1 MAVPIQL
8 EIFMKDLTKNGL
20 VSVAKNVEGA
30 EQETLSLIK
39 ALQEVRAEYVR
50 ALNANKEAGKSY
62 QQEAAMVQA
71 LTGQIKGLKEG
82 LKELQKAKQQTC
94 ETPMVNPNTTVDMDT
109 VARKTNNL
117 RMQFSQVARELPSL
131 AMGPQMFIL
140 AISNNLPMLSDAI
153 ADVRKQNEL
162 LKASGQKAV
171 PVWKQLASS
180 LFSWQT
186 ALVAGISFLIVY
198 GNDMIEWVKN
208 LTKAKKELTETEK
221 LQQAVNTAHR
231 EGGMAALEESAKLR
245 ILYTA
250 TQDTRKSINERN
262 KAVDELQKMYPD
274 YFGKLTDEAILAGKA
289 ASAYDDLTKAI
300 IRKGQ
305 AQAAENI
312 VADYTKKNF
321 QLQRGIN
328 ADTNWTNRNKVEYE
342 KALKEAERMWENY
355 RNINQGSFFI
365 DKAARNWISSTKE
378 GKLIEEYERRM
389 SNIKKY
395 TDEIAKN
402 NKIIEGTVNQIDT
415 STYLDDALDGNN
427 SRSTQVKKDY
437 ATELAEARLR
447 AEQIVERLRIQ
458 LMQEGIEKR
467 KALARQEYDEQKAD
481 IDRQEQETLAKMD
494 AARKQGDTVTD
505 SQYEQVRQNANQ
517 QRILQQQVLN
527 RKLADIDRE
536 YQEQAIEA
544 QIAYNKQYGTY
555 AEQRA
560 SIIAE
565 GLRKAAKAESDGAR
579 DLILRQT
586 EDALKELDFS
596 HFKDSINFAE
606 VFGQLDMQTTESLTT
621 LRDKLKEY
629 INNAASELDPEDLKE
644 LQDAFKDIDLE
655 LMIRQPF
662 KELNASI
669 KELALANKELE
680 QAEQML
686 NKVERGEIVADD
698 ALEKYNQAKEKA
710 AQANLR
716 FVKAENAAK
725 NSVDKLSSSLQE
737 IGNTIGGQGGE
748 IISLIG
754 NIGLFATTT
763 IDGISRV
770 TQTGADAISAVEKAS
785 VILGIISSAIR
796 ILQKMG
802 ELGTN
807 KSFEQYETY
816 AQKINEIN
824 ALTEAVNQ
832 YSVAVA
838 EAAIAENGWFSTDNL
853 RSLRDYKKLQSE
865 VFKEYISK
873 AMEAQAIYQNKSGG
887 GWLTGAFN
895 WIMGNMSILSWW
907 DKWKD
912 IWGQGDYAEGTTA
925 AINNLR
931 IETRKASSGFL
942 GTGIGGHS
950 QQTEDLVTWAR
961 EQGLGDLFDENG
973 LINKELA
980 QALIDNYGNKLVGQT
995 KETLEELIKLREKYD
1010 EYIEQLHEYVSSLYE
1025 PLVNNFVDSLWDWF
1039 DEGKSALD
1047 SFKEYASGTFRDIVS
1062 DMLKTI
1068 VLENVVGSF
1077 GDDIASIYE
1086 KYASGLISEKELM
1099 QMVADRT
1106 EGLINNYET
1115 NIPALQEILQNVSN
1129 MLKEAGIDLKDYT
1142 NSAGIDQSPQSG
1154 ALTTMSQDSI
1164 STFEGIG
1171 RSVQTHLI
1179 SIDKV
1184 VQEIRQAGK
1193 EDSEALMQI
1202 VANTSHL
1209 LPIRELLEKFDR
1221 EGIKMQ

>member
-8 EIFMKDLTKNGL
+8 EIFMKDLTQAGL
-20 VSVAKNVEGA
+20 LSVAKNVEGA
-30 EQETLSLIK
+30 ERETLSLIK

-50 ALNANKEAGKSY
+50 ILNANKEAGKSY

-71 LTGQIKGLKEG
+71 LTGQIKGLEEG
-82 LKELQKAKQQTC
+82 LKELQKAKQYSND
-94 ETPMVNPNTTVDMDT
+94 TPVVSPNTTVDMDA
-109 VARKTNNL
+109 VSRKTNNL

-131 AMGPQMFIL
+131 TMGPQMFIL
-140 AISNNLPMLSDAI
+140 AISNNLPMLTDAI

-162 LKASGQKAV
+162 LKASGQKSV

-186 ALVAGISFLIVY
+186 ALVAGISLLIVY

-231 EGGMAALEESAKLR
+231 EGGMAALEESTKLR

-305 AQAAENI
+305 AQAAEDI

-342 KALKEAERMWENY
+342 KALKTAERMWENY

-365 DKAARNWISSTKE
+365 DKAARNWISNTKE

-415 STYLDDALDGNN
+415 SAYLDDALDGNN
-427 SRSTQVKKDY
+427 SRSTQAKKDY

-447 AEQIVERLRIQ
+447 AEQTVERLRIQ

-527 RKLADIDRE
+527 RKLTDIDRE

-560 SIIAE
+560 AIIAE
-565 GLRKAAKAESDGAR
+565 GLRKAAKAETDGAR
-579 DLILRQT
+579 DLIMRQT
-586 EDALKELDFS
+586 EDALKELDFA
-596 HFKDSINFAE
+596 HFKDSINFAD
-606 VFGQLDMQTTESLTT
+606 VFGQLDTQTTDALTI

-629 INNAASELDPEDLKE
+629 INNAAGELGPEDLKE
-644 LQDAFKDIDLE
+644 LQDAFKELDLKIAERNPFGE
-655 LMIRQPF
+655 LRSGMDEYRTAQEDV
-662 KELNASI
+662 KKAQADLNTVMQGGEVILSEYVDENGNAV
-669 KELALANKELE
+669 KTLLTQE
-680 QAEQML
+680 QAEANL
-686 NKVERGEIVADD
+686 NNAQQKRQQT
-698 ALEKYNQAKEKA
+698 LEKLTRSANSIG
-710 AQANLR
+710 AQGMQ
-716 FVKAENAAK
+716 VVNAGRDIVEMLGNFGVEVPEAVTATLDGLGQVMSGLESIDLTK
-725 NSVDKLSSSLQE
+725 PFSMITGSVSILAG
-737 IGNTIGGQGGE
+737 IGNTIA
-748 IISLIG
+748 
-754 NIGLFATTT
+754 GLFGGGRDFSDYEELKSRYEALSDIWDTLISKKQEY
-763 IDGISRV
+763 IDIDYGVEAQKAADEARQLVEVSIQRQRQLA
-770 TQTGADAISAVEKAS
+770 QTLAGSGAGWFSHSEGYKVND
-785 VILGIISSAIR
+785 R
-796 ILQKMG
+796 
-802 ELGTN
+802 LGTADWKRLSELVGQQVGSLN
-807 KSFEQYETY
+807 DVLNLDADIIGKVLQDETFVSVLTSVNSEFITYIENIEKYGEQLEEIARQEQEAITGIGFDAFKDGYIDMLADLDSTNEDFAKNFEQYL
-816 AQKINEIN
+816 QK
-824 ALTEAVNQ
+824 
-832 YSVAVA
+832 
-838 EAAIAENGWFSTDNL
+838 AIL
-853 RSLRDYKKLQSE
+853 RSLIANKYAADIKALYDDWAEMGADGLTKEE
-865 VFKEYISK
+865 VEALRQQQQELTDRLLKE
-873 AMEAQAIYQNKSGG
+873 
-887 GWLTGAFN
+887 
-895 WIMGNMSILSWW
+895 
-907 DKWKD
+907 
-912 IWGQGDYAEGTTA
+912 
-925 AINNLR
+925 
-931 IETRKASSGFL
+931 
-942 GTGIGGHS
+942 
-950 QQTEDLVTWAR
+950 R
-961 EQGLGDLFDENG
+961 EQLKDLFGWTSDEAATG
-973 LINKELA
+973 
-980 QALIDNYGNKLVGQT
+980 
-995 KETLEELIKLREKYD
+995 
-1010 EYIEQLHEYVSSLYE
+1010 SS
-1025 PLVNNFVDSLWDWF
+1025 
-1039 DEGKSALD
+1039 
-1047 SFKEYASGTFRDIVS
+1047 
-1062 DMLKTI
+1062 
-1068 VLENVVGSF
+1068 
-1077 GDDIASIYE
+1077 
-1086 KYASGLISEKELM
+1086 
-1099 QMVADRT
+1099 
-1106 EGLINNYET
+1106 
-1115 NIPALQEILQNVSN
+1115 
-1129 MLKEAGIDLKDYT
+1129 
-1142 NSAGIDQSPQSG
+1142 QSPQSG

>member
-8 EIFMKDLTKNGL
+8 EIFMKDLTQAGL
-20 VSVAKNVEGA
+20 LSVAKNVEGA

-39 ALQEVRAEYVR
+39 ALKEVRAEYVR
-50 ALNANKEAGKSY
+50 ILNANKEAGKSY

-71 LTGQIKGLKEG
+71 LTGQIKGLEEG
-82 LKELQKAKQQTC
+82 LKELQKAKQHSND
-94 ETPMVNPNTTVDMDT
+94 TPVVSPNTTVDMDA
-109 VARKTNNL
+109 VSRKTNNL

-140 AISNNLPMLSDAI
+140 AISNNLPMLTDAI

-162 LKASGQKAV
+162 LKASGQKSV

-186 ALVAGISFLIVY
+186 ALIAGISLLIVY

-231 EGGMAALEESAKLR
+231 EGGMAALEESTKLR

-305 AQAAENI
+305 AQAAEDI

-342 KALKEAERMWENY
+342 KALKTAERMWENY

-365 DKAARNWISSTKE
+365 DKAARNWISNTKE

-415 STYLDDALDGNN
+415 SAYLDDALDGNN
-427 SRSTQVKKDY
+427 SRSTQAKKDY

-447 AEQIVERLRIQ
+447 AEQTVERLRIQ

-527 RKLADIDRE
+527 RKLTDIDRE

-560 SIIAE
+560 AIIAE
-565 GLRKAAKAESDGAR
+565 GLRKAAKAETDGDR
-579 DLILRQT
+579 DLIMRQT
-586 EDALKELDFS
+586 EDALKELDFT
-596 HFKDSINFAE
+596 HFKDSIDFAD
-606 VFGQLDMQTTESLTT
+606 VFGQLDTQTTDALTI

-629 INNAASELDPEDLKE
+629 INNAADELGPEDLKE
-644 LQDAFKDIDLE
+644 LQDAFKELDLKIAERDPFGE
-655 LMIRQPF
+655 LRSGMDEYRTAQEDV
-662 KELNASI
+662 KKAQADLNTVMQGGEVI
-669 KELALANKELE
+669 TGLYTDENGRLCKNLLTLE
-680 QAEQML
+680 QAEANL
-686 NKVERGEIVADD
+686 NSAQQKRQQT
-698 ALEKYNQAKEKA
+698 LEKLTRSANSIG
-710 AQANLR
+710 AQGMQ
-716 FVKAENAAK
+716 VVNAGRDIVEMLGNFGVEVPEAVTATLDGLGQVMSGLESIDLTK
-725 NSVDKLSSSLQE
+725 PFSMITGSVSILAG
-737 IGNTIGGQGGE
+737 IGNTIA
-748 IISLIG
+748 
-754 NIGLFATTT
+754 GLFGGGRDFSDYEELKSRYEALSDIWDTLISKKQEY
-763 IDGISRV
+763 IDIDYG
-770 TQTGADAISAVEKAS
+770 VE
-785 VILGIISSAIR
+785 
-796 ILQKMG
+796 
-802 ELGTN
+802 
-807 KSFEQYETY
+807 
-816 AQKINEIN
+816 AQK
-824 ALTEAVNQ
+824 AADEARQLV
-832 YSVAVA
+832 
-838 EAAIAENGWFSTDNL
+838 
-853 RSLRDYKKLQSE
+853 E
-865 VFKEYISK
+865 V
-873 AMEAQAIYQNKSGG
+873 
-887 GWLTGAFN
+887 
-895 WIMGNMSILSWW
+895 SI
-907 DKWKD
+907 
-912 IWGQGDYAEGTTA
+912 Q
-925 AINNLR
+925 R
-931 IETRKASSGFL
+931 QR
-942 GTGIGGHS
+942 
-950 QQTEDLVTWAR
+950 Q
-961 EQGLGDLFDENG
+961 
-973 LINKELA
+973 LA
-980 QALIDNYGNKLVGQT
+980 QALAGSGAGWFSHSEGYKVNDRLGTADWKRLSELVGQQIGSLNDVLNLDADIIG
-995 KETLEELIKLREKYD
+995 KVLQDETFVSVLTSVNSEFITYIENIEKYGEQLEEIARQEQEAITGIGFDAFKDGYIDMLADLDSTNEDFAKNFEQYLQNAILRSLIANKYAADIKALYDDWAEMGADGLSKEEVEALRQQQQELTDRLLK
-1010 EYIEQLHEYVSSLYE
+1010 EREQLKDLFGWTSDEAATGSS
-1025 PLVNNFVDSLWDWF
+1025 
-1039 DEGKSALD
+1039 
-1047 SFKEYASGTFRDIVS
+1047 
-1062 DMLKTI
+1062 
-1068 VLENVVGSF
+1068 
-1077 GDDIASIYE
+1077 
-1086 KYASGLISEKELM
+1086 
-1099 QMVADRT
+1099 
-1106 EGLINNYET
+1106 
-1115 NIPALQEILQNVSN
+1115 
-1129 MLKEAGIDLKDYT
+1129 
-1142 NSAGIDQSPQSG
+1142 QSPQSG

>member
-82 LKELQKAKQQTC
+82 LKELQKAKQQTS

-186 ALVAGISFLIVY
+186 ALVAGISLLIVY
-198 GNDMIEWVKN
+198 GNDVIEWVKN

-328 ADTNWTNRNKVEYE
+328 ADTNWTNKNKVEYE

-527 RKLADIDRE
+527 RKLANIDQE
-536 YQEQAIEA
+536 YQDQAIEA

-644 LQDAFKDIDLE
+644 LQDAFKELDLKIAERDPFGE
-655 LMIRQPF
+655 LRSGMDEYRTAQEDV
-662 KELNASI
+662 KKAQADLNTVLQGGEVITGLYKDENGRLCKS
-669 KELALANKELE
+669 LLTLE
-680 QAEQML
+680 QAENNL
-686 NKVERGEIVADD
+686 NEAQQKRQQTLDK
-698 ALEKYNQAKEKA
+698 LTR
-710 AQANLR
+710 QANSIGTQGMQ
-716 FVKAENAAK
+716 VVNAGRDIVDMLGNFGVEVPEAVSATLEGLGQVMSGLESIDLTK
-725 NSVDKLSSSLQE
+725 PFSMITGSVSILAG
-737 IGNTIGGQGGE
+737 IGNTIA
-748 IISLIG
+748 
-754 NIGLFATTT
+754 GLF
-763 IDGISRV
+763 GGG
-770 TQTGADAISAVEKAS
+770 GADYSDYEEMKSRYDTLVSVWDTLIDKKTEYIDIDYGVEAQKAADEAARLVEVNIQRQRQLAQMLASSGSSVGSHSLAYRVNDRMSSSDWSNLSALVGKQVGTLQDVLNLDADVIGKVLQDEHFVSVLTTVNSDFIEYIQNIEKYGEQLEEIAEKEREA
-785 VILGIISSAIR
+785 VTGIGFDAFKDGYIDMLADLDS
-796 ILQKMG
+796 
-802 ELGTN
+802 TN
-807 KSFEQYETY
+807 EDFAKNFEQYL
-816 AQKINEIN
+816 QN
-824 ALTEAVNQ
+824 A
-832 YSVAVA
+832 
-838 EAAIAENGWFSTDNL
+838 IL
-853 RSLRDYKKLQSE
+853 RSLIANKYAADIKDLYDDWAEMGADGLSKEE
-865 VFKEYISK
+865 V
-873 AMEAQAIYQNKSGG
+873 EALRQQQQE
-887 GWLTGAFN
+887 LTDR
-895 WIMGNMSILSWW
+895 LL
-907 DKWKD
+907 
-912 IWGQGDYAEGTTA
+912 AE
-925 AINNLR
+925 
-931 IETRKASSGFL
+931 
-942 GTGIGGHS
+942 
-950 QQTEDLVTWAR
+950 R
-961 EQGLGDLFDENG
+961 EQLKDLFGWTSDEAAAG
-973 LINKELA
+973 
-980 QALIDNYGNKLVGQT
+980 
-995 KETLEELIKLREKYD
+995 
-1010 EYIEQLHEYVSSLYE
+1010 SS
-1025 PLVNNFVDSLWDWF
+1025 
-1039 DEGKSALD
+1039 
-1047 SFKEYASGTFRDIVS
+1047 
-1062 DMLKTI
+1062 
-1068 VLENVVGSF
+1068 
-1077 GDDIASIYE
+1077 
-1086 KYASGLISEKELM
+1086 
-1099 QMVADRT
+1099 
-1106 EGLINNYET
+1106 
-1115 NIPALQEILQNVSN
+1115 
-1129 MLKEAGIDLKDYT
+1129 
-1142 NSAGIDQSPQSG
+1142 QSPQSG

>member
-8 EIFMKDLTKNGL
+8 EIFMKDLTQAGL
-20 VSVAKNVEGA
+20 LSVAKNVEGA

-50 ALNANKEAGKSY
+50 ILNANKEVGKSY

-71 LTGQIKGLKEG
+71 LTGQIKGLEEG
-82 LKELQKAKQQTC
+82 LKELQKAKQHSND
-94 ETPMVNPNTTVDMDT
+94 TPVVSPNTTVDMDA
-109 VARKTNNL
+109 VSRKTNNL

-140 AISNNLPMLSDAI
+140 AISNNLPMLTDAI

-162 LKASGQKAV
+162 LKASGKKSV

-186 ALVAGISFLIVY
+186 ALIAGISLLIVY

-305 AQAAENI
+305 AQAAEDI

-328 ADTNWTNRNKVEYE
+328 EDTNWTNKNKVEYE
-342 KALKEAERMWENY
+342 KALKTAERMWENY

-365 DKAARNWISSTKE
+365 DKAARNWISNTKE

-415 STYLDDALDGNN
+415 SAYLDDALDGNN
-427 SRSTQVKKDY
+427 SRSTQAKKDY

-447 AEQIVERLRIQ
+447 AEQTVERLRIQ

-494 AARKQGDTVTD
+494 AARKQGDTITD

-527 RKLADIDRE
+527 RKLTDIDRE

-560 SIIAE
+560 AIIAE
-565 GLRKAAKAESDGAR
+565 GLRKAAKAETDGAR
-579 DLILRQT
+579 DLIMRQT
-586 EDALKELDFS
+586 EDALKELDFT
-596 HFKDSINFAE
+596 HFKDSINFAD
-606 VFGQLDMQTTESLTT
+606 VFGQLDTQTTDALTI

-629 INNAASELDPEDLKE
+629 INNAAGELGPEDLKE
-644 LQDAFKDIDLE
+644 LQDAFKELDLKIAERDPFGE
-655 LMIRQPF
+655 LRSGMDEYRTAQEDV
-662 KELNASI
+662 KKAQADLNTMMQGGEVILSEYVDENGNAV
-669 KELALANKELE
+669 KNLLTLE
-680 QAEQML
+680 QAEANLNSAQQKRQQTLEKLTRSANSIGAQGMQVVNAGRDIVEML
-686 NKVERGEIVADD
+686 GNFGVEVPEAVTDTLDGLGQVMSGLESIDLTKPFSMITGSVKILTGIGNAIAGLFGGNRGFSDYEELKSRYEALSDIWDTLISKKQEYINIDYGVEAQKAADD
-698 ALEKYNQAKEKA
+698 ARQLVEVSIQRQRQLAEALGRSSSSRFGRSEGYKIRTGMGEEGWKRLSDLVGQDVGSIYDVINLDADVIGKVLQDEKFVSVLTDVNSEFITYIENIEKYGEQLEEIARQEQEAITGIGFDAFKDGYIDMLADLDSTNED
-710 AQANLR
+710 
-716 FVKAENAAK
+716 FAK
-725 NSVDKLSSSLQE
+725 N
-737 IGNTIGGQGGE
+737 
-748 IISLIG
+748 
-754 NIGLFATTT
+754 
-763 IDGISRV
+763 
-770 TQTGADAISAVEKAS
+770 
-785 VILGIISSAIR
+785 
-796 ILQKMG
+796 
-802 ELGTN
+802 
-807 KSFEQYETY
+807 FEQYL
-816 AQKINEIN
+816 QN
-824 ALTEAVNQ
+824 A
-832 YSVAVA
+832 
-838 EAAIAENGWFSTDNL
+838 IL
-853 RSLRDYKKLQSE
+853 RSLIANKYAADIKALYDDWAEMGADGLTKEE
-865 VFKEYISK
+865 V
-873 AMEAQAIYQNKSGG
+873 EALRQQQQELTDRLLAEREQLKDLF
-887 GWLTGAFN
+887 GWT
-895 WIMGNMSILSWW
+895 S
-907 DKWKD
+907 D
-912 IWGQGDYAEGTTA
+912 GTT
-925 AINNLR
+925 
-931 IETRKASSGFL
+931 TGSS
-942 GTGIGGHS
+942 
-950 QQTEDLVTWAR
+950 
-961 EQGLGDLFDENG
+961 
-973 LINKELA
+973 
-980 QALIDNYGNKLVGQT
+980 
-995 KETLEELIKLREKYD
+995 
-1010 EYIEQLHEYVSSLYE
+1010 
-1025 PLVNNFVDSLWDWF
+1025 
-1039 DEGKSALD
+1039 
-1047 SFKEYASGTFRDIVS
+1047 
-1062 DMLKTI
+1062 
-1068 VLENVVGSF
+1068 
-1077 GDDIASIYE
+1077 
-1086 KYASGLISEKELM
+1086 
-1099 QMVADRT
+1099 
-1106 EGLINNYET
+1106 
-1115 NIPALQEILQNVSN
+1115 
-1129 MLKEAGIDLKDYT
+1129 
-1142 NSAGIDQSPQSG
+1142 QSPQSG

-1202 VANTSHL
+1202 VTNTSHL

>member
-8 EIFMKDLTKNGL
+8 EIFMKDLTQAGL
-20 VSVAKNVEGA
+20 LSVAKNVEGA
-30 EQETLSLIK
+30 ERETLSLIK

-50 ALNANKEAGKSY
+50 ILNANKEAGKSY

-71 LTGQIKGLKEG
+71 LTGQIKGLEEG
-82 LKELQKAKQQTC
+82 LKELQKAKQHSND
-94 ETPMVNPNTTVDMDT
+94 TPVVSPNTTVDMDA
-109 VARKTNNL
+109 VSRKTNNL

-140 AISNNLPMLSDAI
+140 AISNNLPMLTDAI

-162 LKASGQKAV
+162 LKASGQKSV

-186 ALVAGISFLIVY
+186 ALVAGISLLIVY

-231 EGGMAALEESAKLR
+231 EGGMAALEESTKLR

-305 AQAAENI
+305 AQAAEDI

-342 KALKEAERMWENY
+342 KALKTAERMWENY

-365 DKAARNWISSTKE
+365 DKAARNWISNTKE

-415 STYLDDALDGNN
+415 SAYLDDALDGNN
-427 SRSTQVKKDY
+427 SRSTQAKKDY

-447 AEQIVERLRIQ
+447 AEQTVERLRIQ

-527 RKLADIDRE
+527 RKLTDIDRE

-560 SIIAE
+560 AIIAE
-565 GLRKAAKAESDGAR
+565 GLRKAAKAETDGAR
-579 DLILRQT
+579 DLIMRQT
-586 EDALKELDFS
+586 EDALKELDFA
-596 HFKDSINFAE
+596 HFKDSIDFAD
-606 VFGQLDMQTTESLTT
+606 VFGQLDTQTTDALTI

-629 INNAASELDPEDLKE
+629 INNAADELGPEDLKE
-644 LQDAFKDIDLE
+644 LQDAFKELDLKIAERDPFGE
-655 LMIRQPF
+655 LRSGMDEYRTAQEDV
-662 KELNASI
+662 KKAQADLNTVMQGGEVILSEYVDENGNAV
-669 KELALANKELE
+669 KTLLTLE
-680 QAEQML
+680 QAEANL
-686 NKVERGEIVADD
+686 NSAQQKRQQT
-698 ALEKYNQAKEKA
+698 LEKLTRSANSIG
-710 AQANLR
+710 AQGMQ
-716 FVKAENAAK
+716 VVNAGRDIVEMLGNFGVEVPEAVTATLDGLGQVMSGLESIDLTK
-725 NSVDKLSSSLQE
+725 PFSMITGSVSILAG
-737 IGNTIGGQGGE
+737 IGNTIA
-748 IISLIG
+748 
-754 NIGLFATTT
+754 GLFGGGRDFSDYEELKSRYEALSDIWDTLISKKQEY
-763 IDGISRV
+763 IDIDYG
-770 TQTGADAISAVEKAS
+770 VE
-785 VILGIISSAIR
+785 
-796 ILQKMG
+796 
-802 ELGTN
+802 
-807 KSFEQYETY
+807 
-816 AQKINEIN
+816 AQK
-824 ALTEAVNQ
+824 AADEARQLV
-832 YSVAVA
+832 
-838 EAAIAENGWFSTDNL
+838 
-853 RSLRDYKKLQSE
+853 E
-865 VFKEYISK
+865 V
-873 AMEAQAIYQNKSGG
+873 
-887 GWLTGAFN
+887 
-895 WIMGNMSILSWW
+895 SI
-907 DKWKD
+907 
-912 IWGQGDYAEGTTA
+912 Q
-925 AINNLR
+925 R
-931 IETRKASSGFL
+931 QR
-942 GTGIGGHS
+942 
-950 QQTEDLVTWAR
+950 Q
-961 EQGLGDLFDENG
+961 
-973 LINKELA
+973 LA
-980 QALIDNYGNKLVGQT
+980 QALAGSGAGWFSHSEGYKVNDRLGTADWKRLSELVGQQVGSLNDVLNLDADIIG
-995 KETLEELIKLREKYD
+995 KVLQDETFVSVLTSVNSEFITYIENIEKYGEQLEEIARQEQEAITGIGFDAFKDGYIDMLADLDSTNEDFAKNFEQYLQNAILRSLIANKYAADIKALYDDWAEMGADGLSKEEVEALRHQQQELTDRLLK
-1010 EYIEQLHEYVSSLYE
+1010 EREQLKDLFGWTSDEAATGSS
-1025 PLVNNFVDSLWDWF
+1025 
-1039 DEGKSALD
+1039 
-1047 SFKEYASGTFRDIVS
+1047 
-1062 DMLKTI
+1062 
-1068 VLENVVGSF
+1068 
-1077 GDDIASIYE
+1077 
-1086 KYASGLISEKELM
+1086 
-1099 QMVADRT
+1099 
-1106 EGLINNYET
+1106 
-1115 NIPALQEILQNVSN
+1115 
-1129 MLKEAGIDLKDYT
+1129 
-1142 NSAGIDQSPQSG
+1142 QSPQSG

>member
-8 EIFMKDLTKNGL
+8 EIFMKDLTQAGL
-20 VSVAKNVEGA
+20 LSVAKNVEGA

-39 ALQEVRAEYVR
+39 ALKEVRAEYVR
-50 ALNANKEAGKSY
+50 ILNANKEAGKSY

-71 LTGQIKGLKEG
+71 LTGQIKGLEEG
-82 LKELQKAKQQTC
+82 LKELQKAKQHSND
-94 ETPMVNPNTTVDMDT
+94 TPVVSPNTTVDMDA
-109 VARKTNNL
+109 VSRKTNNL

-140 AISNNLPMLSDAI
+140 AISNNLPMLTDAI

-162 LKASGQKAV
+162 LKASGQKSV

-186 ALVAGISFLIVY
+186 ALIAGISLLIVY

-305 AQAAENI
+305 AQAAEDI

-342 KALKEAERMWENY
+342 KALKTAERMWENY

-365 DKAARNWISSTKE
+365 DKAARNWISNTKE

-415 STYLDDALDGNN
+415 SAYLDDALDGNN
-427 SRSTQVKKDY
+427 SRSTQAKKDY

-447 AEQIVERLRIQ
+447 AEQTVERLRIQ

-527 RKLADIDRE
+527 RKLTDIDRE

-560 SIIAE
+560 AIIAE
-565 GLRKAAKAESDGAR
+565 GLRKAAKAETDGAR
-579 DLILRQT
+579 DLFMRQT
-586 EDALKELDFS
+586 EDALKGLDFA
-596 HFKDSINFAE
+596 HFKDSINFAD
-606 VFGQLDMQTTESLTT
+606 VFGQLDTQTTDALTI

-629 INNAASELDPEDLKE
+629 INNAADELGPEDLKE
-644 LQDAFKDIDLE
+644 LQDAFKELDLKIAERDPFGE
-655 LMIRQPF
+655 LRSGMDEYRTAQEDV
-662 KELNASI
+662 KKAQADLNTVMQGGEVI
-669 KELALANKELE
+669 TGLYTDENGRLCKNLLTLE
-680 QAEQML
+680 QAEANL
-686 NKVERGEIVADD
+686 NSAQQKRQQT
-698 ALEKYNQAKEKA
+698 LEKLTRSANSIG
-710 AQANLR
+710 AQGMQ
-716 FVKAENAAK
+716 VVNAGRDIVEMLGNFGVEVPEAVTATLDGLGQVMSGLESIDLTK
-725 NSVDKLSSSLQE
+725 PFSMITGSVSILAG
-737 IGNTIGGQGGE
+737 IGNTIA
-748 IISLIG
+748 
-754 NIGLFATTT
+754 GLFGGGRDFSDYEELKSRYEALSDIWDTLISKKQEY
-763 IDGISRV
+763 IDIDYG
-770 TQTGADAISAVEKAS
+770 VE
-785 VILGIISSAIR
+785 
-796 ILQKMG
+796 
-802 ELGTN
+802 
-807 KSFEQYETY
+807 
-816 AQKINEIN
+816 AQK
-824 ALTEAVNQ
+824 AADEARQLV
-832 YSVAVA
+832 
-838 EAAIAENGWFSTDNL
+838 
-853 RSLRDYKKLQSE
+853 E
-865 VFKEYISK
+865 V
-873 AMEAQAIYQNKSGG
+873 
-887 GWLTGAFN
+887 
-895 WIMGNMSILSWW
+895 SI
-907 DKWKD
+907 
-912 IWGQGDYAEGTTA
+912 Q
-925 AINNLR
+925 R
-931 IETRKASSGFL
+931 QR
-942 GTGIGGHS
+942 
-950 QQTEDLVTWAR
+950 Q
-961 EQGLGDLFDENG
+961 
-973 LINKELA
+973 LA
-980 QALIDNYGNKLVGQT
+980 QALAGSGAGWFSHSEGYKVNDRLGTADWKRLSELVGQQVGSLNDVLNLDADIIG
-995 KETLEELIKLREKYD
+995 KVLQDETFVSVLTSVNSEFITYIENIEKYGEQLEEIARQEQEAITGIGFDAFKDGYIDMLADLDSTNEDFAKNFEQYLQNAILRSLIANKYAADIKALYDDWAEMGADGLSKEEVEALRQQQQELTDRLLK
-1010 EYIEQLHEYVSSLYE
+1010 EREQLKDLFGWTSDEAATGSS
-1025 PLVNNFVDSLWDWF
+1025 
-1039 DEGKSALD
+1039 
-1047 SFKEYASGTFRDIVS
+1047 
-1062 DMLKTI
+1062 
-1068 VLENVVGSF
+1068 
-1077 GDDIASIYE
+1077 
-1086 KYASGLISEKELM
+1086 
-1099 QMVADRT
+1099 
-1106 EGLINNYET
+1106 
-1115 NIPALQEILQNVSN
+1115 
-1129 MLKEAGIDLKDYT
+1129 
-1142 NSAGIDQSPQSG
+1142 QSPQSG

-1184 VQEIRQAGK
+1184 VQEIRQADK

>member
-8 EIFMKDLTKNGL
+8 EIFMKDLTQAGL
-20 VSVAKNVEGA
+20 LSVAKNVEGA

-39 ALQEVRAEYVR
+39 ALQKVRAEYVR
-50 ALNANKEAGKSY
+50 ILNANKEAGKSY

-82 LKELQKAKQQTC
+82 LKELQKAKQQTS
-94 ETPMVNPNTTVDMDT
+94 ETPVVSPNTTVDMDD
-109 VARKTNNL
+109 VSRKTNNL

-140 AISNNLPMLSDAI
+140 AISNNLPMLTDAI

-162 LKASGQKAV
+162 LKASGQKSV

-186 ALVAGISFLIVY
+186 ALVAGISLLIVY

-231 EGGMAALEESAKLR
+231 EGGMAALEESTKLR

-305 AQAAENI
+305 AQAAEDI

-342 KALKEAERMWENY
+342 KALKTAERMWENY

-365 DKAARNWISSTKE
+365 DKAARNWISNTKE

-415 STYLDDALDGNN
+415 SAYLDDALDGNN
-427 SRSTQVKKDY
+427 SRSTQAKKDY

-447 AEQIVERLRIQ
+447 AEQTVERLRIQ

-481 IDRQEQETLAKMD
+481 IDRQEQETLAQMD

-527 RKLADIDRE
+527 RKLTDIDRE

-560 SIIAE
+560 AIIAE
-565 GLRKAAKAESDGAR
+565 GLRKAAKAETDGAR
-579 DLILRQT
+579 DLIMRQT
-586 EDALKELDFS
+586 EDALKELDFA
-596 HFKDSINFAE
+596 HFKDSINFAD
-606 VFGQLDMQTTESLTT
+606 VFGQLDTQTTDALTI

-629 INNAASELDPEDLKE
+629 INNAAGELGPEDLKE
-644 LQDAFKDIDLE
+644 LQDAFKELDLKIAERNPFGE
-655 LMIRQPF
+655 LRSGMDEYRTAQEDV
-662 KELNASI
+662 KKAQEDLNTVMQGGEVI
-669 KELALANKELE
+669 TGLYTDENGRLCKNLLTLE
-680 QAEQML
+680 QAESNL
-686 NKVERGEIVADD
+686 NSAQQKRQQT
-698 ALEKYNQAKEKA
+698 LEKLTRS
-710 AQANLR
+710 ANSIGTQGMQ
-716 FVKAENAAK
+716 VVNAGRDIVEMLGNFGVEVPEAVTATLDGLGQVMSGLESIDLTK
-725 NSVDKLSSSLQE
+725 PFSMITGSVSILTG
-737 IGNTIGGQGGE
+737 IGNTIA
-748 IISLIG
+748 
-754 NIGLFATTT
+754 GLFGGGRDFSDYEELKSRYEALSDIWDTLISKKQEY
-763 IDGISRV
+763 IDIDYG
-770 TQTGADAISAVEKAS
+770 VE
-785 VILGIISSAIR
+785 
-796 ILQKMG
+796 
-802 ELGTN
+802 
-807 KSFEQYETY
+807 
-816 AQKINEIN
+816 AQK
-824 ALTEAVNQ
+824 AADEARQLV
-832 YSVAVA
+832 
-838 EAAIAENGWFSTDNL
+838 
-853 RSLRDYKKLQSE
+853 E
-865 VFKEYISK
+865 V
-873 AMEAQAIYQNKSGG
+873 
-887 GWLTGAFN
+887 
-895 WIMGNMSILSWW
+895 SI
-907 DKWKD
+907 
-912 IWGQGDYAEGTTA
+912 Q
-925 AINNLR
+925 R
-931 IETRKASSGFL
+931 QR
-942 GTGIGGHS
+942 
-950 QQTEDLVTWAR
+950 Q
-961 EQGLGDLFDENG
+961 
-973 LINKELA
+973 LA
-980 QALIDNYGNKLVGQT
+980 QALAGSGAGWFSHSEGYKVNDRLGTADWKRLSELVGQQVGSLNDVLNLDADIIGKVLQDETFVSVLTSVNSEFITYIENIEKYGEQLEEIARQEQEAITGIGFDAFKDGYIDMLADLDSTNEDFAKNFEQYLQNAILRSLIANKYAADIKALYDDWAEMGADGLT
-995 KETLEELIKLREKYD
+995 KEEVEALRQQQQELTDRLLAER
-1010 EYIEQLHEYVSSLYE
+1010 EQLKDLFGWTSDGTTTGSS
-1025 PLVNNFVDSLWDWF
+1025 
-1039 DEGKSALD
+1039 
-1047 SFKEYASGTFRDIVS
+1047 
-1062 DMLKTI
+1062 
-1068 VLENVVGSF
+1068 
-1077 GDDIASIYE
+1077 
-1086 KYASGLISEKELM
+1086 
-1099 QMVADRT
+1099 
-1106 EGLINNYET
+1106 
-1115 NIPALQEILQNVSN
+1115 
-1129 MLKEAGIDLKDYT
+1129 
-1142 NSAGIDQSPQSG
+1142 QSPQSG

>member
-8 EIFMKDLTKNGL
+8 EIFMKDLTQAGL
-20 VSVAKNVEGA
+20 LSVAKNVEGA

-50 ALNANKEAGKSY
+50 ILNANKEAGKSY

-71 LTGQIKGLKEG
+71 LTGQIKGLEEG
-82 LKELQKAKQQTC
+82 LKELQKAKQHSND
-94 ETPMVNPNTTVDMDT
+94 TPVVSPNTTVDMDA
-109 VARKTNNL
+109 VSRKTNNL

-140 AISNNLPMLSDAI
+140 AISNNLPMLTDAI

-162 LKASGQKAV
+162 LKASGQKSV

-186 ALVAGISFLIVY
+186 ALVAGISLLIVY
-198 GNDMIEWVKN
+198 GNGMIEWVKN

-305 AQAAENI
+305 AQAAEDI

-342 KALKEAERMWENY
+342 KALKTAERMWENY

-365 DKAARNWISSTKE
+365 DKAARNWISNTKE

-402 NKIIEGTVNQIDT
+402 NKIIEGAVNQIDT
-415 STYLDDALDGNN
+415 SAYLDDALDGNN
-427 SRSTQVKKDY
+427 SRSTQAKKDY

-447 AEQIVERLRIQ
+447 AEQTVERLRIQ

-527 RKLADIDRE
+527 RKLTDIDRE

-560 SIIAE
+560 AIIAE
-565 GLRKAAKAESDGAR
+565 GLRKAAKAETDGNR
-579 DLILRQT
+579 DLIMRQT
-586 EDALKELDFS
+586 EDALKELDFT
-596 HFKDSINFAE
+596 HFKDSINFAD
-606 VFGQLDMQTTESLTT
+606 VFGQLDTQTTDALTI

-629 INNAASELDPEDLKE
+629 INNAADELGPEDLKE
-644 LQDAFKDIDLE
+644 LQDAFKELDLKIAERDPFGE
-655 LMIRQPF
+655 LRSGMDEYRTAQEDV
-662 KELNASI
+662 KKAQADLNTVMQGGEVI
-669 KELALANKELE
+669 TGLYTDENGRLCKNLLTLE
-680 QAEQML
+680 QAEANL
-686 NKVERGEIVADD
+686 NSAQQKRQQT
-698 ALEKYNQAKEKA
+698 LEKLTRSANSIG
-710 AQANLR
+710 AQGMQ
-716 FVKAENAAK
+716 VVNAGRDIVEMLGNFGVEVPEAVTATLDGLGQVMSGLESIDLTK
-725 NSVDKLSSSLQE
+725 PFSMITGSVSILAG
-737 IGNTIGGQGGE
+737 IGNTIA
-748 IISLIG
+748 
-754 NIGLFATTT
+754 GLFGGGRDFSDYEELKSRYEALSDIWDTLISKKQEY
-763 IDGISRV
+763 IDIDYGVEAQKAADEARQLVEVSIQRQRQLA
-770 TQTGADAISAVEKAS
+770 QTLAGSGAGWFSHSEGYKVND
-785 VILGIISSAIR
+785 R
-796 ILQKMG
+796 
-802 ELGTN
+802 LGTADWKRLSELVGQQVGSLN
-807 KSFEQYETY
+807 DVLNLDADIIGKVLQDETFVSVLTSVNSEFITYIENIEKYGEQLEEIARQEQEAITGIGFDAFKDGYIDMLADLDSTNEDFAKNFEQYL
-816 AQKINEIN
+816 QN
-824 ALTEAVNQ
+824 A
-832 YSVAVA
+832 
-838 EAAIAENGWFSTDNL
+838 IL
-853 RSLRDYKKLQSE
+853 RSLIANKYAADIKALYDDWAEMGADGLSKEE
-865 VFKEYISK
+865 VEALRQQQQELTDRLLKE
-873 AMEAQAIYQNKSGG
+873 
-887 GWLTGAFN
+887 
-895 WIMGNMSILSWW
+895 
-907 DKWKD
+907 
-912 IWGQGDYAEGTTA
+912 
-925 AINNLR
+925 
-931 IETRKASSGFL
+931 
-942 GTGIGGHS
+942 
-950 QQTEDLVTWAR
+950 R
-961 EQGLGDLFDENG
+961 EQLKDLFGWTSDEAATG
-973 LINKELA
+973 
-980 QALIDNYGNKLVGQT
+980 
-995 KETLEELIKLREKYD
+995 
-1010 EYIEQLHEYVSSLYE
+1010 SS
-1025 PLVNNFVDSLWDWF
+1025 
-1039 DEGKSALD
+1039 
-1047 SFKEYASGTFRDIVS
+1047 
-1062 DMLKTI
+1062 
-1068 VLENVVGSF
+1068 
-1077 GDDIASIYE
+1077 
-1086 KYASGLISEKELM
+1086 
-1099 QMVADRT
+1099 
-1106 EGLINNYET
+1106 
-1115 NIPALQEILQNVSN
+1115 
-1129 MLKEAGIDLKDYT
+1129 
-1142 NSAGIDQSPQSG
+1142 QSPQSG